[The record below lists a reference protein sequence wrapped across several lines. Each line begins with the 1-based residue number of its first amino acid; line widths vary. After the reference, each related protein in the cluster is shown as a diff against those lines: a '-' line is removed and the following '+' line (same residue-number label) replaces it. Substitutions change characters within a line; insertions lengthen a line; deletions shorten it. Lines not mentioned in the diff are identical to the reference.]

1 MPLFGKRKAVAG
13 RSTALERPE
22 YGWIWK
28 PLVVLLVLY
37 LLVTLAI
44 GIWWSREPAA
54 FEVEQAT
61 ANARVRVAAEQPEAA
76 TSPASRGAVTTAAL
90 IGVAEVL
97 VQKPGGYLRND
108 IFPPGLWLDNM
119 PNWEYG
125 VLRQSR
131 ELAQWLPSLEQ
142 EDAAALEEALEQ
154 LMGES
159 RDWLFPSTETRLEA
173 AAEALGEH
181 LLALGRG
188 EAGFADDGD
197 GLALWLERVAVRLD
211 DLSQRLSAS
220 VGEREAL
227 RDLAIDS
234 DELPDPTPWYRLDD
248 DFFEARGQAWALLHF
263 LRAVER
269 DYADVL
275 AAAEAQGLL
284 TRLIGE
290 LEMTQRRLW
299 SPLVLNG
306 SGFGIFANHSLVMA
320 NYTVRARDL
329 ATRLADRLEGVSV
342 PAWDA
347 GEAAVEA
354 PAPAEEALEEAP
366 QEEPVQEEEAT
377 QEEEAAPQ
385 EEMPLPEEAPAEPV
399 PEDSGEPEAEEA
411 AEA

>member
-13 RSTALERPE
+13 RASPLERPE

-37 LLVTLAI
+37 LLVTLAM
-44 GIWWSREPAA
+44 GIWWSREPAP
-54 FEVEQAT
+54 FDVEQAT
-61 ANARVRVAAEQPEAA
+61 ASERVRVAAEHPEAA
-76 TSPASRGAVTTAAL
+76 TSPAARGAVTTATL
-90 IGVAEVL
+90 IGVVETL
-97 VQKPGGYLRND
+97 YQKPGGYLRND

-131 ELAQWLPSLEQ
+131 ELAQWLPTFEKEGVAPLET
-142 EDAAALEEALEQ
+142 ALEK

-159 RDWLFPSTETRLEA
+159 RDWLYPATETRLEA
-173 AAEALGEH
+173 ASEALGEH
-181 LLALGRG
+181 LLALGSG
-188 EAGFADDGD
+188 AAAFADDGD

-227 RDLAIDS
+227 RDLAIDP
-234 DELPDPTPWYRLDD
+234 DELPDPTPWYRVDD
-248 DFFEARGQAWALLHF
+248 YFFEARGQAWALLHF

-269 DYADVL
+269 DYADLLV
-275 AAAEAQGLL
+275 AAEAQGLL

-329 ATRLADRLEGVSV
+329 ASRLADRVEGVSV
-342 PAWDA
+342 PAWQPVEPAVDA
-347 GEAAVEA
+347 E
-354 PAPAEEALEEAP
+354 PAPVEEAP
-366 QEEPVQEEEAT
+366 QEAAIPEEEAVVP
-377 QEEEAAPQ
+377 EDEAVVPE
-385 EEMPLPEEAPAEPV
+385 EEMPLPEE
-399 PEDSGEPEAEEA
+399 EAIEQEQDL
-411 AEA
+411 